1 MSPILWAI
9 WSQEASFSRNNLT
22 PVRRTRQ
29 PPANWTRQ
37 GWAEDRLKAEL
48 RTNFQTRRNPVGS
61 FALTRQEWVEDR
73 LKAELR
79 TNFQTRRNPVG
90 GSALTRQEWV
100 EDRLKAELR
109 TNFQARRN
117 PVGVREAPFHCICSL
132 APLAGFRGRRP
143 RSPQGQRVRVRG

>member
-79 TNFQTRRNPVG
+79 TNFQ
-90 GSALTRQEWV
+90 
-100 EDRLKAELR
+100 
-109 TNFQARRN
+109 ARRN

>member
-9 WSQEASFSRNNLT
+9 WPQEASFSRNNLT

-37 GWAEDRLKAEL
+37 GWVEDRLKAEL

-61 FALTRQEWVEDR
+61 F
-73 LKAELR
+73 
-79 TNFQTRRNPVG
+79 
-90 GSALTRQEWV
+90 ALTRQEWV

>member
-37 GWAEDRLKAEL
+37 G
-48 RTNFQTRRNPVGS
+48 
-61 FALTRQEWVEDR
+61 
-73 LKAELR
+73 
-79 TNFQTRRNPVG
+79 
-90 GSALTRQEWV
+90 WV